1 MRLAGQFY
9 PFMSKF
15 LLPSLAAALAAAPL
29 FASTPVTILNP
40 GFEEGKKAWTDD
52 KGQESLV
59 IKEAAHSGNLGL
71 RVVDPNLTDYN
82 RVISDPI
89 KITPGKSYRL
99 EMMVRQVK
107 SHGINGILWFLDE
120 NKKIIPW
127 PDGSRL
133 LIRPAD
139 EATGWEKLGV
149 EGKAPENAVYASI
162 HIQSNRMAEATV
174 DFDDITLT
182 QLD

>member
-1 MRLAGQFY
+1 
-9 PFMSKF
+9 MSKS
-15 LLPSLAAALAAAPL
+15 LLSSLAAVFAAAPL
-29 FASTPVTILNP
+29 FAGTPMPVLNP

-52 KGQESLV
+52 KGEPSQV
-59 IKEAAHSGNLGL
+59 TKEAAHSGNLGL
-71 RVVDPNLTDYN
+71 RIVDPNLTDYN
-82 RVISDPI
+82 RVISEPI
-89 KITPGKSYRL
+89 KITAGKSYRL
-99 EMMVRQVK
+99 EMMIRQVQ

-149 EGKAPENAVYASI
+149 EGKAPDNAVYAEI
-162 HIQSNRMAEATV
+162 HIQSNRMAAATV

>member
-1 MRLAGQFY
+1 MRIPKFALLA
-9 PFMSKF
+9 S
-15 LLPSLAAALAAAPL
+15 LLAAVS
-29 FASTPVTILNP
+29 ASAGTPVTVLNP

-52 KGQESLV
+52 KGTSEV
-59 IKEAAHSGNLGL
+59 TKEAAHSGNAGL

-82 RVISDPI
+82 RVISEPV
-89 KITPGKSYRL
+89 KITPGKTYRL
-99 EMMVRQVK
+99 EMMIRQMQ

-133 LIRPAD
+133 LIRPKD

-149 EGKAPENAVYASI
+149 EGKAPDNAVYAEI
-162 HIQSNRMAEATV
+162 HIQSNRMAAATV

>member
-1 MRLAGQFY
+1 
-9 PFMSKF
+9 MSK
-15 LLPSLAAALAAAPL
+15 LLLSSLASLIAVAPL
-29 FASTPVTILNP
+29 FASTPMTVLNP
-40 GFEEGKKAWTDD
+40 GFEDGKKAWTDD
-52 KGQESLV
+52 KGTSEV
-59 IKEAAHSGNLGL
+59 TKEAAHSGDAGL
-71 RVVDPNLTDYN
+71 RIVDPNLTDYN
-82 RVISDPI
+82 RVISEPV
-89 KITPGKSYRL
+89 KITPGKTYRL
-99 EMMVRQVK
+99 DMMIRQVQ

-149 EGKAPENAVYASI
+149 EGVAPANAVYAEI
-162 HIQSNRMAEATV
+162 HIQSNRMAAATV